1 MTKSIIEMPQND
13 ASYYRKAHIAIDNKD
28 YRLAMEYLEKSLA
41 SEFNLPVFNELVNLY
56 LLLKETDKLIEGW
69 ESLEASEENIFKLD
83 PLAVA
88 YLSSLKYMRSRSEV
102 LLSLYHA
109 KNNYQMSPT
118 IEKAV
123 DDYIHYLENQSLLE
137 KELKSLSD
145 DSDYDKWFKIWSN
158 QSPTQQLHV
167 LKNLYGLDFNLTN
180 PIYQRV
186 LANSQILQFIK
197 SDVLHALIYRNIS
210 DEYQL
215 VWKDQTFTIHTDNL
229 VPYNQQPIYQD
240 LVAEIEKYSIQEN
253 PHLFDELVQQLNLQ
267 LMVMYP
273 FADKII
279 TQPAEWINL
288 LLSDYQLSDSA
299 TASSDEK
306 LYENYLMVVSE
317 LGTLM
322 G

>member
-13 ASYYRKAHIAIDNKD
+13 ASYYRKARIAIDNKD

-41 SEFNLPVFNELVNLY
+41 SEFNLPVFNELINLY

-88 YLSSLKYMRSRSEV
+88 YLSSLKYMLSRSEV
-102 LLSLYHA
+102 LVSLYHA
-109 KNNYQMSPT
+109 KNHYQMSPT

-137 KELKSLSD
+137 KELKSLSS

-158 QSPTQQLHV
+158 QSPTQQLQV
-167 LKNLYGLDFNLTN
+167 LKNLYGLDLNLTN

-186 LANSQILQFIK
+186 LADRQILQFIK
-197 SDVLHALIYRNIS
+197 SDVLHAFIYRNIA

-215 VWKDQTFTIHTDNL
+215 VWKDQTITINTSNL

-288 LLSDYQLSDSA
+288 LLSDYQLSDSS
-299 TASSDEK
+299 TASTDEK
-306 LYENYLMVVSE
+306 LYENYLKVVSE

-322 G
+322 V